1 MKDKIYFYI
10 AATTLVL
17 ITATIMAS
25 MNVSFSWVFYAT
37 ILGQVLLVV
46 MVYKILKDNYSTT
59 KTFDD
64 FYEDHPISQQENYR

>member
-25 MNVSFSWVFYAT
+25 MNFSFSWVFYLT

-46 MVYKILKDNYSTT
+46 MVYKVLRDNYTTT